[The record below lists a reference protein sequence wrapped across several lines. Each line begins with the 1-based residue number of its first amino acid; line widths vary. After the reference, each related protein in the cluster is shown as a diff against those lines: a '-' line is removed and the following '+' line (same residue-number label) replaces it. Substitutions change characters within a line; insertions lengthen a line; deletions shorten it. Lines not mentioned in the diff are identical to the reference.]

1 VDHVVPHPVSQRWW
15 TSPPNEALTTP
26 SPNVSDGSEM
36 ETDEEDDLLAYTGE
50 GRGGADSSGE
60 DGFQHV

>member
-1 VDHVVPHPVSQRWW
+1 MVDFTADTEEEMDEVPV
-15 TSPPNEALTTP
+15 TP

-36 ETDEEDDLLAYTGE
+36 ETGDEEDLLAYTGE
-50 GRGGADSSGE
+50 GRDGDDSSDE